1 MNEAQLERS
10 MKAPETARE
19 LIERTRGQI
28 RRFHLRDAEALLQS
42 CRIATRPD
50 AEQQEVSLL
59 KRFIEFHRSG
69 DPASV
74 LLESAET
81 ARWAEALGYRLL
93 RGRAL
98 STHAECMALDA
109 QIRGVAADVHVI
121 GLLFDEAISCHG
133 LTPEGF
139 QTWLRKTRWL
149 HLAVPESLVD
159 ARLELQNIGR
169 EAHVSSDAAAQA
181 DALALLSHL
190 DFNDSPQ
197 SAIEGFES
205 ALEIAL
211 QGDDVTTA
219 ANVRLLQ
226 AQTLATSGLDSKSLL
241 LEALGWYRESKNLK
255 GEFQSLQTLG
265 QQSHV
270 RGDHDSQFRWG
281 NEALAVANQTGSLFL
296 IESATFA
303 CGDYAF
309 RTGDYS
315 RALASC
321 ESLVAGGLLPD
332 IRAWACVYQA
342 VIRNMLNQ
350 SDKAEELCLRALDI
364 WRDRQ
369 PADGLSL
376 TLMQLGESRA
386 AQGNLTQAIDA
397 WEQGIAID
405 EAAGNRVE
413 MSMKLRRIATVL
425 MVQHRPSDDSPI
437 PEGSKIEQSFDC
449 FDRALQAVSPPRNV
463 AECEAAAGVMF
474 SRGHAA
480 FLAGNFE
487 DAFQNLSEARSLYAV
502 IERPVQIAFC
512 DEMLGAVCYGFAKRG
527 HPEFYET
534 ASQFLRL
541 ALDYF
546 DGQSMCEL
554 TWRIR
559 HILAQAL
566 LRGWTDDS
574 AAASNVAIESEGS
587 KHVQRL
593 TEEAAADLNRLR
605 SRFVGADSVEA
616 QDARLSL
623 VTDHEQVYVFGVETA
638 WLMRSDAGEALRWT
652 ELLKSRT
659 LLDAIGLRA
668 VRAPGMV
675 GTTILDREAS
685 LLEILNSP
693 GTRSERITAADELE
707 ELWRELDV
715 SGEADAY
722 ISLRRGTP
730 VDWKEIRDELLSV

>member
-1 MNEAQLERS
+1 
-10 MKAPETARE
+10 
-19 LIERTRGQI
+19 
-28 RRFHLRDAEALLQS
+28 
-42 CRIATRPD
+42 
-50 AEQQEVSLL
+50 
-59 KRFIEFHRSG
+59 
-69 DPASV
+69 
-74 LLESAET
+74 
-81 ARWAEALGYRLL
+81 
-93 RGRAL
+93 
-98 STHAECMALDA
+98 
-109 QIRGVAADVHVI
+109 
-121 GLLFDEAISCHG
+121 
-133 LTPEGF
+133 
-139 QTWLRKTRWL
+139 
-149 HLAVPESLVD
+149 
-159 ARLELQNIGR
+159 
-169 EAHVSSDAAAQA
+169 
-181 DALALLSHL
+181 
-190 DFNDSPQ
+190 
-197 SAIEGFES
+197 
-205 ALEIAL
+205 
-211 QGDDVTTA
+211 
-219 ANVRLLQ
+219 
-226 AQTLATSGLDSKSLL
+226 
-241 LEALGWYRESKNLK
+241 
-255 GEFQSLQTLG
+255 
-265 QQSHV
+265 
-270 RGDHDSQFRWG
+270 
-281 NEALAVANQTGSLFL
+281 
-296 IESATFA
+296 
-303 CGDYAF
+303 
-309 RTGDYS
+309 
-315 RALASC
+315 
-321 ESLVAGGLLPD
+321 
-332 IRAWACVYQA
+332 
-342 VIRNMLNQ
+342 
-350 SDKAEELCLRALDI
+350 
-364 WRDRQ
+364 
-369 PADGLSL
+369 
-376 TLMQLGESRA
+376 MQLGESRA